1 MTGPRPRSAG
11 LRAPCGAMAPMA
23 RSTPIAPGEQAPDFT
38 LRQTFDRSVSLS
50 ELIRNGPLVL
60 AFYVFDFGSV

>member
-1 MTGPRPRSAG
+1 
-11 LRAPCGAMAPMA
+11 MA

-38 LRQTFDRSVSLS
+38 LRQTFERDVSLS
-50 ELIRNGPLVL
+50 DLLGNGPLVL